1 MNTENQNQT
10 EIQKPKFVAEGL
22 SRPNLPNKYVPV
34 YYGFNVRPR
43 QVQYYKVQ
51 QSVVTILSGRVTRSR
66 AVEFLLKVKLNASNA
81 QAKNDEFKKELARLE
96 NLYLTSSTSEI
107 RKMYRK
113 KHTAVENK
121 YLLHQDKLNA
131 YNDAVSKVEEYL
143 K

>member
-10 EIQKPKFVAEGL
+10 EIQKPKFVAEEA
-22 SRPNLPNKYVPV
+22 SSPNLPDKYTPV

-51 QSVVTILSGRVTRSR
+51 QSVVTILNGRATRTR
-66 AVEFLLKVKLNASNA
+66 AVEFLLKVKLNAFNA
-81 QAKNDEFKKELARLE
+81 QAKHNEFQKELARLE
-96 NLYLTSSTSEI
+96 NLYVTSATGEI

-121 YLLHQDKLNA
+121 YLLHQDKLDA
-131 YNDAVSKVEEYL
+131 YNDAVSRVEEYL